1 MPSRLS
7 SVPQILA
14 RSSTYGRWRGSG
26 ARVTAA
32 PAEHVQPWLNSL
44 AYCLDGAEGSI
55 VFTGDTAR
63 GSSI

>member
-1 MPSRLS
+1 
-7 SVPQILA
+7 
-14 RSSTYGRWRGSG
+14 
-26 ARVTAA
+26 
-32 PAEHVQPWLNSL
+32 VQPWLNSL